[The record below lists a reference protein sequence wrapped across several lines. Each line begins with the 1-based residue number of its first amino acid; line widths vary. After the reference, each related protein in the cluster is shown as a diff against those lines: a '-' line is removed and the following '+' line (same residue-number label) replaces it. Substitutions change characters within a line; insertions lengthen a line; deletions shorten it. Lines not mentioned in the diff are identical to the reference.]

1 MYFSLYNQAFAGGG
15 FRGGFIALSSMKV
28 IFLFNNRKIMAS
40 IKVKFR
46 ASTVPGKR
54 GAVYYQVTHR
64 GQVRTVSTG
73 IRLFPEQWD
82 GDSGRLVEAE
92 GVDNGRLAGYRD
104 RIEADVRYFKEIL
117 AYLKTLPVDYEVN
130 DIVRRFRTKAFRKL
144 FFLDFLSGR
153 VKELEEAERFG
164 LARSYKGGL
173 NVFKAFLCSKDIP
186 DIPVELIDKR
196 LVNEFARWL
205 SGRGLVRNSVSCYMR
220 VIRAVYHQA
229 VRSMGIAPLDLFGEV
244 YVGVD
249 KTVKRAMRK
258 SLLEKLIALDLEGE
272 SHLCFAR
279 DMFLFSFVTRGMAF
293 VDIAFLRK
301 KDMVG
306 DTLCYI
312 RRKTGQ
318 RLKVFIEPCA
328 RAIIER
334 YTTEDSLY
342 LFPILTT
349 TNKAKAHR
357 QYESALNLHNKRLKV
372 ISARLGE
379 GVSLSSYVARHTWAT
394 IMRAEGVPVALISAG
409 MGHTS
414 ERTTIIYL
422 DELED
427 SAIDQANRDMV
438 NKLGL

>member
-1 MYFSLYNQAFAGGG
+1 
-15 FRGGFIALSSMKV
+15 
-28 IFLFNNRKIMAS
+28 
-40 IKVKFR
+40 
-46 ASTVPGKR
+46 
-54 GAVYYQVTHR
+54 
-64 GQVRTVSTG
+64 
-73 IRLFPEQWD
+73 
-82 GDSGRLVEAE
+82 
-92 GVDNGRLAGYRD
+92 
-104 RIEADVRYFKEIL
+104 
-117 AYLKTLPVDYEVN
+117 
-130 DIVRRFRTKAFRKL
+130 
-144 FFLDFLSGR
+144 
-153 VKELEEAERFG
+153 
-164 LARSYKGGL
+164 
-173 NVFKAFLCSKDIP
+173 
-186 DIPVELIDKR
+186 
-196 LVNEFARWL
+196 
-205 SGRGLVRNSVSCYMR
+205 
-220 VIRAVYHQA
+220 
-229 VRSMGIAPLDLFGEV
+229 
-244 YVGVD
+244 
-249 KTVKRAMRK
+249 
-258 SLLEKLIALDLEGE
+258 
-272 SHLCFAR
+272 
-279 DMFLFSFVTRGMAF
+279 
-293 VDIAFLRK
+293 
-301 KDMVG
+301 MVG

-312 RRKTGQ
+312 RRKTGH

-427 SAIDQANRDMV
+427 SAIDQANREMV